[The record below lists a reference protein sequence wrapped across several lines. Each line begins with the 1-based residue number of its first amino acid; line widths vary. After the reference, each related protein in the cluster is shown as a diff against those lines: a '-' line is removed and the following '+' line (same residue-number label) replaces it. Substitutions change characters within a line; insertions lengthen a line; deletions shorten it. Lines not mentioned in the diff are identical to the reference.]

1 MVGNAGGL
9 MALVKIALLS
19 VPVAAIASAGVV
31 AAMQTLGAFQAWNRR
46 QR

>member
-1 MVGNAGGL
+1 

-19 VPVAAIASAGVV
+19 VPVAAIAAGGVV
-31 AAMQTLGAFQAWNRR
+31 AAMQALSAVQTWHRR

>member
-1 MVGNAGGL
+1 

-19 VPVAAIASAGVV
+19 VPIAAIASAG
-31 AAMQTLGAFQAWNRR
+31 ALGAMQALGAFQARTRR